1 MASQSILDEYAAAY
15 NVAWEA
21 YKADRLEEC
30 ESKLRE
36 LLDDVALPTYRRI
49 KSMVLLGS
57 IQGDW
62 WEAYKYYL
70 AATAQWK
77 VIRGW
82 CPEGDSE
89 FDEPL
94 ADLRESLEDLDRVL
108 KEEDPVEYSRFD
120 PALRIVAEED
130 TRVEDAAAEEAREWL
145 DDMDIE
151 DDEEDE
157 HSDMVADTVPSVKSE
172 VDEVQTSISPVKSE
186 ADKVQTP
193 NSPAKKETRNYR

>member
-1 MASQSILDEYAAAY
+1 MDGQSILDEYTADY
-15 NVAWEA
+15 NEAWEA

-36 LLDDVALPTYRRI
+36 LLDDVNIPSYHRI

-62 WEAYKYYL
+62 WEAYDYYL

-82 CPEGDSE
+82 HPEGDSE
-89 FDEPL
+89 ADEPL

-108 KEEDPVEYSRFD
+108 KEENPDEYSRFD
-120 PALRIVAEED
+120 PALRIVAEDD
-130 TRVEDAAAEEAREWL
+130 TRVEDAAVEEAREWL
-145 DDMDIE
+145 GDMDI
-151 DDEEDE
+151 DDDDEDE
-157 HSDMVADTVPSVKSE
+157 HSDMVADTVRS
-172 VDEVQTSISPVKSE
+172 VKSE

-193 NSPAKKETRNYR
+193 NTPVKKETGNSR